1 MNKGIIEQIGE
12 VKEIFGKPNSPF
24 VAKFVGMKNLFE
36 AKFNGTQAVLSDLKI
51 EIGRVVDLPSNYVAI
66 RPEEIVISLD
76 KISSSMRNSFQGK
89 IMGINN
95 HNFYY
100 EVIVNV
106 NDVPFTGLVTKGAL
120 VELGI
125 EEGKMVYVSFKA
137 SAVHVF

>member
-1 MNKGIIEQIGE
+1 VE
-12 VKEIFGKPNSPF
+12 
-24 VAKFVGMKNLFE
+24 
-36 AKFNGTQAVLSDLKI
+36 
-51 EIGRVVDLPSNYVAI
+51 I

-76 KISSSMRNSFQGK
+76 KISSSMRNSYQGK